1 LKISEEEVVL
11 EKLGLDVIVVQIHFG
26 ISSSFTPSLIL
37 VNSPFDNESLWGA
50 CGDLKM
56 GAKVSRH

>member
-1 LKISEEEVVL
+1 ML

-37 VNSPFDNESLWGA
+37 VNSPSDNESLWGA